1 MLRSDSFRA
10 IEKFIEPFD
19 GLFIEGDGMGMIRN
33 VRRFFRESARTL
45 NGRAL
50 REFDAVTQSRFAD
63 LTSHLE
69 SGWLDPFPINHSSR
83 KIRTSPAQVGDAI
96 CVASAMPP
104 DKTGIATATLL
115 TFRKASFGVDI
126 FAPYDCAENYLLALT
141 DARLNG
147 GRISIHHLAARPLAV
162 SLNRYLGQ
170 LFVLGNSHHNFP
182 IIRSLRRMSAFPP
195 GSPIAVHIHDPCL
208 LHLVRLV
215 ARSENRDVSQWL
227 QHKYQLSK
235 PLSQD
240 TDLLDA
246 GVYGIKALLEDINV
260 KLVVVNS
267 KAAQE
272 VVERE
277 LPNVRIECLFHPVFD
292 LDMTSS
298 IPRSVPF
305 QIGSFGIPNSGKRT
319 NDVVEAFRLVRR
331 SIPGARLMLAGWGV
345 GEFALRNGLTASEG
359 YDIYDSPDD
368 ECFDRLLMSVDVAV
382 QLRMQGRGES
392 SGVIARL
399 ISAGVPI
406 IASRIGAFGELDG
419 IVEFLAPGEGADTLA
434 KLLLSAVDR
443 CSKASYSAYR
453 ASRTPEIFCA
463 RLLELFKGIPDLAS
477 APVNAP

>member
-1 MLRSDSFRA
+1 MVFSP
-10 IEKFIEPFD
+10 K
-19 GLFIEGDGMGMIRN
+19 GDGMGVIRN
-33 VRRFFRESARTL
+33 VRRFVRESARTL
-45 NGRAL
+45 NGKAL
-50 REFDAVTQSRFAD
+50 REFEAVTQSHFSDVASR
-63 LTSHLE
+63 LE
-69 SGWLDPFPINHSSR
+69 SGLLDPFPINHSSR
-83 KIRTSPAQVGDAI
+83 KIRTSAPHVGDAI
-96 CVASAMPP
+96 CVVSAMPP

-115 TFRKASFGVDI
+115 TFREASFDVDI

-141 DARLNG
+141 DARLKD
-147 GRISIHHLAARPLAV
+147 GRISVHHLAARPLAI
-162 SLNRYLGQ
+162 SQNRYLGQ

-195 GSPIAVHIHDPCL
+195 GPPIAVYIHDPCL

-215 ARSENRDVSQWL
+215 ARSENRDFSQWL
-227 QHKYQLSK
+227 QHKYQLAE
-235 PLSQD
+235 PLSQES
-240 TDLLDA
+240 DLLDA

-267 KAAQE
+267 KVAQA

-277 LPNVRIECLFHPVFD
+277 LPGVRIECLFHPVFD

-298 IPRSVPF
+298 LPRSVPF
-305 QIGSFGIPNSGKRT
+305 QIGSFGIPNPGKRT

-331 SIPGARLMLAGWGV
+331 SIPGARLILAGWGA

-406 IASRIGAFGELDG
+406 IASRIGAFAELDG
-419 IVEFLAPGEGADTLA
+419 LVEFLAPGEGADTLA
-434 KLLLSAVDR
+434 KLMLSAVDR
-443 CSKASYSAYR
+443 CGKASYSSYR
-453 ASRTPEIFCA
+453 ADRTPQMFCA
-463 RLLELFKGIPDLAS
+463 RLLELFRGIPDLAS
-477 APVNAP
+477 APGNAR